1 MRAVP
6 IPFLLL
12 LGCLMGVGSLV
23 RAQVTETPHPLA
35 PGRLIVRMDGL
46 NLRLDHRREDG
57 GSFTGLGFAN
67 TLVAA
72 GLSDAVDLQVGATLL
87 VRQRYE
93 LAGRPETH
101 SGVGD
106 MIFRSKIRIWSE
118 PSWGAALALLPYVR
132 VPSRVGAVEGRRPEF
147 GLIVPWETAL
157 PAGFTLGAMAQ
168 WDLRHATQD
177 PGRNPR
183 WSASALVQRPLP
195 AGLRVY
201 AEARVAAAADAAA
214 RAAGQVGAG
223 AAWRANRVLEV
234 EYELLRGLNAAATD
248 WQHVL
253 RLNWSW

>member
-6 IPFLLL
+6 NSFLLL
-12 LGCLMGVGSLV
+12 LGCLMGMGPAV
-23 RAQVTETPHPLA
+23 RAQVTETPYPLA
-35 PGRLIVRMDGL
+35 PGRLIIRMDGL

-57 GSFTGLGFAN
+57 GSFTGLGLAN

-93 LAGRPETH
+93 LGGRQETH
-101 SGVGD
+101 SGVGE
-106 MIFRSKIRIWSE
+106 MVFRAKIRVWSE
-118 PSWGAALALLPYVR
+118 PTWGAAVALLPYVR
-132 VPSRVGAVEGRRPEF
+132 VPSRVGAADGRRPEF

-168 WDLRHATQD
+168 ADLRRATED

-183 WSASALVQRPLP
+183 WSAAALVQRPLP

-201 AEARVAAAADAAA
+201 AESRVAAAADASA
-214 RAAGQVGAG
+214 RAAGQLGAG
-223 AAWRANRVLEV
+223 AAWRVNRVLEV
-234 EYELLRGLNAAATD
+234 EYELLRGLNDAATD